1 MVKRYGRSAVNRGD
15 KAIHVRE
22 DSRSLAADVVPC
34 FTFHRYDRLGF
45 NGVPLH
51 HKGIQIHPDSG
62 GMIEN
67 WPEQNHERGVTK
79 NDATGRRYKRVVRI
93 LKRLENDMV
102 QGGVTAEVSSFLTEC
117 LVYNV
122 PNQGFQ
128 IFSYKANV
136 RHVLAHLFNGM
147 LNDGGSDEWVEVNGL
162 KWLFH
167 PTQRWTKAQART
179 FLSRAWDFLGFE

>member
-1 MVKRYGRSAVNRGD
+1 MRLDSDVDVAVEFQEIFYWEATNDAAGMSGADLSITPYSGSYPPEQFKDDVERVLVKRYGRSAVNRRD

-51 HKGIQIHPDSG
+51 HKGIQIHPRFG
-62 GMIEN
+62 WHEIEN

-93 LKRLENDMV
+93 LKRLKNDMV
-102 QGGVTAEVSSFLTEC
+102 ERGIHAGSVLLLDRVPGLQCAQPR
-117 LVYNV
+117 V
-122 PNQGFQ
+122 PN
-128 IFSYKANV
+128 
-136 RHVLAHLFNGM
+136 L
-147 LNDGGSDEWVEVNGL
+147 
-162 KWLFH
+162 
-167 PTQRWTKAQART
+167 
-179 FLSRAWDFLGFE
+179 

>member
-1 MVKRYGRSAVNRGD
+1 M
-15 KAIHVRE
+15 
-22 DSRSLAADVVPC
+22 
-34 FTFHRYDRLGF
+34 
-45 NGVPLH
+45 
-51 HKGIQIHPDSG
+51 
-62 GMIEN
+62 
-67 WPEQNHERGVTK
+67 
-79 NDATGRRYKRVVRI
+79 
-93 LKRLENDMV
+93 
-102 QGGVTAEVSSFLTEC
+102 TEC

-136 RHVLAHLFNGM
+136 EHVLAHLFNGM